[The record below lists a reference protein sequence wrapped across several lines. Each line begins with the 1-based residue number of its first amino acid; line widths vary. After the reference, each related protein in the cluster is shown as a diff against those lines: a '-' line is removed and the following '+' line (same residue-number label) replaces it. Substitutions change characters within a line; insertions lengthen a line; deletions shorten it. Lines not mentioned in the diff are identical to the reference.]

1 MITDQYGRIFAVLVF
16 APYLIYSG
24 YKYNDKILSILG
36 LILFVYELFWI
47 CNKDLK
53 LYIYRK

>member
-47 CNKDLK
+47 CNKGPQV
-53 LYIYRK
+53 IYL